1 MKVRI
6 ICLLMIAVSSFGEPR
21 VVPVPWDWTDP
32 SIPHPVYPGRKA
44 RIKAIARDC
53 ASTVYYR
60 VDVDGDY
67 VWDTDWLTGNRYN
80 IEHLHFYPSSPGQTG
95 YTRYTAIIECKETPT
110 SESFYGS
117 YPVMMCH
124 DVSTVENTHEATLH
138 QLAVMRALA
147 VDEALWYLHKN
158 LVRTD
163 EGVATISGYINAPAP
178 LVRLACSA
186 LCTMAMQSN
195 HHMAAFPPGTYND
208 FSQSVPEGF
217 LSLNDW
223 RYENDPYA
231 EDLLRLHNYLLSNI
245 KHIDIPVD
253 DEANDGTLPISG
265 TDDGKGFYT
274 ESYDTEYNRRSLVVH
289 ALAGSGLTGVRC
301 QVANTNVNG
310 RLMEFVVQQMV
321 DFGIAAQIDGNSPT
335 NAIGGWG
342 ASPYMGTG
350 TSAAQA
356 NAYISGGWYVALLA
370 AERQMGSAGVY
381 VNQRL
386 KERIPNMLWH
396 NQHSNGGSRYNNAGT
411 TYPDAMFE
419 PVGYALLAC
428 RWLGWDQWSTNDT
441 AVAEYPY
448 LVITRGESRQCYD
461 RYLQYAQSN
470 WTNSSAGTAML
481 DPGKALWKSG
491 DFDQSIS
498 SGANLWS
505 MSLYG
510 MSLALAYADGSSSIR
525 FPGTHDWF
533 REFLVG
539 LAKQQAG
546 TAIDPL
552 GYYDEAGTSF
562 ISNGPGR
569 FGATA
574 LAVLAMTCPDYE
586 AHLES
591 LIPTNLNIVAS
602 NHSIQVFWDMLDGV
616 ETYQVESTTNLLVA
630 FQSEPSGQ
638 SIETGR
644 WEGTSTNKQQFYQIN
659 VQPFPWGSE

>member
-231 EDLLRLHNYLLSNI
+231 RISYGCTTICFRTSSTSTSLLTTKRTTEPCRYPERMTGKDSTRKAMTQNI
-245 KHIDIPVD
+245 
-253 DEANDGTLPISG
+253 
-265 TDDGKGFYT
+265 TD
-274 ESYDTEYNRRSLVVH
+274 VVW
-289 ALAGSGLTGVRC
+289 LC
-301 QVANTNVNG
+301 
-310 RLMEFVVQQMV
+310 M
-321 DFGIAAQIDGNSPT
+321 P
-335 NAIGGWG
+335 
-342 ASPYMGTG
+342 
-350 TSAAQA
+350 
-356 NAYISGGWYVALLA
+356 
-370 AERQMGSAGVY
+370 
-381 VNQRL
+381 
-386 KERIPNMLWH
+386 
-396 NQHSNGGSRYNNAGT
+396 
-411 TYPDAMFE
+411 
-419 PVGYALLAC
+419 
-428 RWLGWDQWSTNDT
+428 WLG
-441 AVAEYPY
+441 
-448 LVITRGESRQCYD
+448 
-461 RYLQYAQSN
+461 
-470 WTNSSAGTAML
+470 
-481 DPGKALWKSG
+481 
-491 DFDQSIS
+491 
-498 SGANLWS
+498 
-505 MSLYG
+505 
-510 MSLALAYADGSSSIR
+510 AD
-525 FPGTHDWF
+525 
-533 REFLVG
+533 
-539 LAKQQAG
+539 
-546 TAIDPL
+546 
-552 GYYDEAGTSF
+552 
-562 ISNGPGR
+562 
-569 FGATA
+569 
-574 LAVLAMTCPDYE
+574 
-586 AHLES
+586 
-591 LIPTNLNIVAS
+591 
-602 NHSIQVFWDMLDGV
+602 
-616 ETYQVESTTNLLVA
+616 
-630 FQSEPSGQ
+630 
-638 SIETGR
+638 
-644 WEGTSTNKQQFYQIN
+644 
-659 VQPFPWGSE
+659 